1 MHLKD
6 SRTGFGWVSIAFH
19 WVSALVIV
27 FLFGLGVYM
36 RSLGYYDP
44 WYHKGPALHI
54 SVGLLFAGLMLVR
67 LTWRAS
73 NPLPADLDSNRLQNL
88 AAKLMKWA
96 FYLLILVVLAS
107 GYMIT
112 TAEGEAADVFGW
124 FAIPPFAEFSADTVD
139 FVGAM
144 HKYLAW
150 TIIGLAIVHSLAAL
164 YHHFVKRDRTLV
176 RMLKP

>member
-36 RSLGYYDP
+36 RSLGYYDT

-67 LTWRAS
+67 LAWRAS

-88 AAKLMKWA
+88 AAKLIKWA
-96 FYLLILVVLAS
+96 FYLLILVVLVS

-124 FAIPPFAEFSADTVD
+124 FAIPPIAEFSSTTVD
-139 FVGAM
+139 FVGAL

>member
-1 MHLKD
+1 MRLKD
-6 SRTGFGWVSIAFH
+6 SRTSFGWVSIVIH
-19 WVSALVIV
+19 WVSALAIV

-36 RSLGYYDP
+36 RSLGYYDA

-54 SVGLLFAGLMLVR
+54 SLGLLFAGLMVVR
-67 LTWRAS
+67 LVWRAA
-73 NPLPADLDSNRLQNL
+73 NPLPDDLSANRLQNL
-88 AAKLMKWA
+88 AAKLIKWA
-96 FYLLILVVLAS
+96 FYLLILAVLVS

-124 FAIPPFAEFSADTVD
+124 FAIPPLSDFSGATVD
-139 FVGAM
+139 LAGKL

-150 TIIGLAIVHSLAAL
+150 LIIGLAIVHSLAAL
-164 YHHFVKRDRTLV
+164 YHHFVKRDRTLI